1 MRAVAN
7 TKRSVTGVCPA
18 GDALDFTVNAS
29 SLVEVLVSDGN
40 TSDSEPEPLPELLER
55 VTYLERIVKRELGD
69 ISLDLATLRSLAEGE
84 DRTPLPTPAESPVA
98 DVRRSIEP
106 LENNITHYSGKFSHW
121 NFSMKIKEWISKH
134 VHRDHLQQV
143 YNALRSHTEL
153 YRSKVL
159 QSPSSAL
166 LSVSSLPPRAIASF
180 LVHCFFKHA
189 ETSYFTVERIWLE
202 SKLDLAYTNPNSITH
217 SDVSTMCVIF
227 GVLAFGTQHAYLE
240 SATERIGGRKS
251 TQHGPFTGDTIG
263 VMLYQQACLLLP
275 NVITLSSLESVQ
287 ACLLLGI
294 YTLPLDASG
303 LAWIYLG
310 IGVKLANQNGMH
322 RKTCED
328 SFDLYIRETKNLVW
342 WTLRIAIFHGR
353 PFSIARS
360 DVDTELP
367 TGKSDVRSSY
377 HDACILATLQLNDR
391 LCSISHSIS
400 LLHTSLT
407 SEVIERLTRL
417 FNLQQ
422 DLINWWKTLP
432 SNDIH
437 SDHTSHPE
445 NLRRAMHLKLDY
457 CLGIMFAGRYF
468 IFAESSL
475 EGNSP
480 TSTTKLQN
488 ARPLRINSQTQHMSS
503 ILVSYACHAALLVI
517 NTQCLQA
524 TDYRQHHAIREGFT
538 MLKEMSGEAELA
550 RTEVSLIEGFQHIIA
565 SMDIAGDDVAGDMA
579 SDFSTFKNWEN
590 SWRQDSF
597 FAQNPR
603 PDDSILMAS
612 LGLSSGS
619 PGASSGELSLWTSL
633 FGSDRDGPSCT
644 QGQDDWTRL

>member
-1 MRAVAN
+1 MPSRVILFSSGSMLRLTSATGDSAGVGNGVLSSPSARL
-7 TKRSVTGVCPA
+7 RSV
-18 GDALDFTVNAS
+18 
-29 SLVEVLVSDGN
+29 
-40 TSDSEPEPLPELLER
+40 
-55 VTYLERIVKRELGD
+55 
-69 ISLDLATLRSLAEGE
+69 
-84 DRTPLPTPAESPVA
+84 
-98 DVRRSIEP
+98 
-106 LENNITHYSGKFSHW
+106 
-121 NFSMKIKEWISKH
+121 
-134 VHRDHLQQV
+134 
-143 YNALRSHTEL
+143 
-153 YRSKVL
+153 
-159 QSPSSAL
+159 
-166 LSVSSLPPRAIASF
+166 
-180 LVHCFFKHA
+180 
-189 ETSYFTVERIWLE
+189 FTVERIWLE

-263 VMLYQQACLLLP
+263 VMLYQQACLLL
-275 NVITLSSLESVQ
+275 
-287 ACLLLGI
+287 GI

-342 WTLRIAIFHGR
+342 WTLYTLGSSVSHLSYYSLLSRIAIFHGR

-367 TGKSDVRSSY
+367 TGKSDVR
-377 HDACILATLQLNDR
+377 

-407 SEVIERLTRL
+407 SEVLERLTRL

-432 SNDIH
+432 NNDIH

-488 ARPLRINSQTQHMSS
+488 CVSAAHTVIEICRHLYNTIGLARA
-503 ILVSYACHAALLVI
+503 SYTEFSACHAALLVI

-603 PDDSILMAS
+603 PYDSILMAS

>member
-1 MRAVAN
+1 
-7 TKRSVTGVCPA
+7 
-18 GDALDFTVNAS
+18 
-29 SLVEVLVSDGN
+29 
-40 TSDSEPEPLPELLER
+40 
-55 VTYLERIVKRELGD
+55 
-69 ISLDLATLRSLAEGE
+69 
-84 DRTPLPTPAESPVA
+84 
-98 DVRRSIEP
+98 
-106 LENNITHYSGKFSHW
+106 
-121 NFSMKIKEWISKH
+121 
-134 VHRDHLQQV
+134 
-143 YNALRSHTEL
+143 
-153 YRSKVL
+153 
-159 QSPSSAL
+159 
-166 LSVSSLPPRAIASF
+166 
-180 LVHCFFKHA
+180 
-189 ETSYFTVERIWLE
+189 
-202 SKLDLAYTNPNSITH
+202 
-217 SDVSTMCVIF
+217 MCVIF

-275 NVITLSSLESVQ
+275 DVITLSSLESVQ

-342 WTLRIAIFHGR
+342 WTF
-353 PFSIARS
+353 
-360 DVDTELP
+360 
-367 TGKSDVRSSY
+367 
-377 HDACILATLQLNDR
+377 
-391 LCSISHSIS
+391 S

-422 DLINWWKTLP
+422 DLISWWKTLP

-488 ARPLRINSQTQHMSS
+488 ARPLRINSQTRHMSS
-503 ILVSYACHAALLVI
+503 ILVS
-517 NTQCLQA
+517 
-524 TDYRQHHAIREGFT
+524 
-538 MLKEMSGEAELA
+538 
-550 RTEVSLIEGFQHIIA
+550 
-565 SMDIAGDDVAGDMA
+565 
-579 SDFSTFKNWEN
+579 
-590 SWRQDSF
+590 
-597 FAQNPR
+597 
-603 PDDSILMAS
+603 
-612 LGLSSGS
+612 
-619 PGASSGELSLWTSL
+619 
-633 FGSDRDGPSCT
+633 
-644 QGQDDWTRL
+644 

>member
-1 MRAVAN
+1 MPSRVILFSSGSMLRLTSATGDSAGVGNGVLSSPSARL
-7 TKRSVTGVCPA
+7 RSV
-18 GDALDFTVNAS
+18 
-29 SLVEVLVSDGN
+29 
-40 TSDSEPEPLPELLER
+40 
-55 VTYLERIVKRELGD
+55 
-69 ISLDLATLRSLAEGE
+69 
-84 DRTPLPTPAESPVA
+84 
-98 DVRRSIEP
+98 
-106 LENNITHYSGKFSHW
+106 
-121 NFSMKIKEWISKH
+121 
-134 VHRDHLQQV
+134 
-143 YNALRSHTEL
+143 
-153 YRSKVL
+153 
-159 QSPSSAL
+159 
-166 LSVSSLPPRAIASF
+166 
-180 LVHCFFKHA
+180 
-189 ETSYFTVERIWLE
+189 FTVERIWLE

-263 VMLYQQACLLLP
+263 VMLYQQACLLL
-275 NVITLSSLESVQ
+275 
-287 ACLLLGI
+287 GI

-310 IGVKLANQNGMH
+310 IGVN
-322 RKTCED
+322 
-328 SFDLYIRETKNLVW
+328 
-342 WTLRIAIFHGR
+342 
-353 PFSIARS
+353 
-360 DVDTELP
+360 
-367 TGKSDVRSSY
+367 
-377 HDACILATLQLNDR
+377 
-391 LCSISHSIS
+391 S

-407 SEVIERLTRL
+407 SEVLERLTRL

-432 SNDIH
+432 NNDIH

-488 ARPLRINSQTQHMSS
+488 CVSAAHTVIEICRHLYNTIGLARA
-503 ILVSYACHAALLVI
+503 SYTEFSACHAALLVI

-603 PDDSILMAS
+603 PYDSILMAS

>member
-1 MRAVAN
+1 MHYAV
-7 TKRSVTGVCPA
+7 TLS
-18 GDALDFTVNAS
+18 FTVPN
-29 SLVEVLVSDGN
+29 
-40 TSDSEPEPLPELLER
+40 
-55 VTYLERIVKRELGD
+55 
-69 ISLDLATLRSLAEGE
+69 
-84 DRTPLPTPAESPVA
+84 
-98 DVRRSIEP
+98 
-106 LENNITHYSGKFSHW
+106 
-121 NFSMKIKEWISKH
+121 
-134 VHRDHLQQV
+134 
-143 YNALRSHTEL
+143 
-153 YRSKVL
+153 
-159 QSPSSAL
+159 
-166 LSVSSLPPRAIASF
+166 F

-202 SKLDLAYTNPNSITH
+202 SKLDLAYTNPNSITN

-275 NVITLSSLESVQ
+275 DFITLSSLKSVQ

-342 WTLRIAIFHGR
+342 WTLYTLG
-353 PFSIARS
+353 
-360 DVDTELP
+360 
-367 TGKSDVRSSY
+367 SSCVS
-377 HDACILATLQLNDR
+377 AA
-391 LCSISHSIS
+391 
-400 LLHTSLT
+400 HT
-407 SEVIERLTRL
+407 VIEICRHLYNTIGL
-417 FNLQQ
+417 A
-422 DLINWWKTLP
+422 
-432 SNDIH
+432 
-437 SDHTSHPE
+437 
-445 NLRRAMHLKLDY
+445 RA
-457 CLGIMFAGRYF
+457 
-468 IFAESSL
+468 
-475 EGNSP
+475 
-480 TSTTKLQN
+480 
-488 ARPLRINSQTQHMSS
+488 
-503 ILVSYACHAALLVI
+503 SYTEFSACHAALLVI

>member
-1 MRAVAN
+1 M
-7 TKRSVTGVCPA
+7 CI
-18 GDALDFTVNAS
+18 
-29 SLVEVLVSDGN
+29 E
-40 TSDSEPEPLPELLER
+40 
-55 VTYLERIVKRELGD
+55 
-69 ISLDLATLRSLAEGE
+69 ISLL
-84 DRTPLPTPAESPVA
+84 
-98 DVRRSIEP
+98 
-106 LENNITHYSGKFSHW
+106 K
-121 NFSMKIKEWISKH
+121 
-134 VHRDHLQQV
+134 HLQQV

-202 SKLDLAYTNPNSITH
+202 SKLDLAYTNPNSITN

-275 NVITLSSLESVQ
+275 DFITLSSLKSVQ

-342 WTLRIAIFHGR
+342 WTLYTLGSSVSHLSYYSLLSRIAIFHGR

-367 TGKSDVRSSY
+367 TGKSD
-377 HDACILATLQLNDR
+377 

-432 SNDIH
+432 RNDIH

-488 ARPLRINSQTQHMSS
+488 ARPMRINSQTRHMSS
-503 ILVSYACHAALLVI
+503 ILCVSAAHTVIEICRHLYNTIGLARASYTEFSACHAALLVI